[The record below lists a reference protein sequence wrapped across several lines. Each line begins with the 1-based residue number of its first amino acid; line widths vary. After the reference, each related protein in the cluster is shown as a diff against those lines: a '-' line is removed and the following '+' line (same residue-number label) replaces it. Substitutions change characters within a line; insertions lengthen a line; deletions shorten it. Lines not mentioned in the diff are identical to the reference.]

1 MEKFYKIND
10 GKIYIPDNIKKVKLD
25 IGLSINAPHS
35 AIWLNNE
42 PNDLLV
48 FGFEPNP
55 DSIEQIKGNKP
66 YVKLWENRIQDF
78 SLVGNKLLIAE
89 CALGLETKKTTLYV
103 TGVDAGCSSTYE
115 PHPQFQLM
123 RPLEKKI
130 TVEQYRLE
138 EFFKIFPFEQIPYIE
153 YIKIDAQGAD
163 LDIIKSGGEYIKDYV
178 VYVTLEPENNQY
190 LGTNNSVNSINDYM
204 KSIGFQRINHS
215 KTNDPTFINEKFI
228 NLKDNISIFQC

>member
-1 MEKFYKIND
+1 
-10 GKIYIPDNIKKVKLD
+10 
-25 IGLSINAPHS
+25 
-35 AIWLNNE
+35 
-42 PNDLLV
+42 
-48 FGFEPNP
+48 
-55 DSIEQIKGNKP
+55 
-66 YVKLWENRIQDF
+66 
-78 SLVGNKLLIAE
+78 
-89 CALGLETKKTTLYV
+89 
-103 TGVDAGCSSTYE
+103 
-115 PHPQFQLM
+115 M